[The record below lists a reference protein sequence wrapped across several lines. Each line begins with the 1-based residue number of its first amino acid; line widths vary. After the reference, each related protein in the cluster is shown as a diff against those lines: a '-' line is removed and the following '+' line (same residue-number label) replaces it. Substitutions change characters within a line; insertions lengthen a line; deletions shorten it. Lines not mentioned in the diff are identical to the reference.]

1 MSKLRNVA
9 LLFPAFVLV
18 SGVASAQPG
27 VKLSSVNSNGTVTTS
42 TVNATSGGPTS
53 LAPTAA
59 ADGSAKYWD
68 GLGIGG
74 ASTNYFSQVPYIT
87 ATPNPQIATG
97 PDDILTIVNR
107 TISRYPNPNAAGN
120 TGTLNPY
127 NYPPTEFVPLDVW
140 MGLTVLGGNNSAT
153 ALCPSGTGSNSSCVI
168 DNASIRYDQL
178 QGRYIVLF
186 TVTDLPAHRSN
197 WVLVISS
204 FAQFQK
210 CPVPAP
216 AGSVCPASSPLFT
229 PPVIAP
235 IVGGN
240 QTGGVNTA
248 NWVLYTIPIN
258 LQYNQFQ
265 MPSALGLINNNAS
278 PAPFNNPL
286 ANSAVG
292 TPNVITTGGS
302 TATFLTV
309 PFCNNGGPNLPLT
322 FTTIVA
328 NPVVTNLV
336 TISNIPTTLGAGGT
350 GRTCTNYYPTGARF
364 GVDNDNIILTAPV
377 LDMAFAKNEG
387 TYPSSA
393 GQNLGPYA
401 GTRVTTIAKLIVY
414 NGLALNYTQPGPGG
428 CTSATPISCMAVNLA
443 DNTATGTLTAITT
456 KIAYGFGAI
465 NGPGGANGDVQYG
478 GGTPS
483 IPNSCI
489 TQNPVALTAQPFNP
503 VPVPQ
508 TVPAQT
514 PSNIVLS
521 CAPVNVSTV
530 GGSPANGTQGL
541 SSGLPAVGSPGDL
554 PSIFWEPDNLRGRS
568 LASFDAQVSPF
579 GTPSAGA
586 ITPIDYLVGTEITDN
601 FGQGIVRTGVS
612 GITGQNNLQ
621 ITVTAL
627 TAATAPCPCTFTVSV
642 ADGAALLA
650 QPNGAI
656 GEVIS
661 GGSAVIVS
669 VVGTTVTVTAPVA
682 TGTIKFLS
690 SNLGVTAATPGI
702 ATVYYTQSIVFSCPA
717 TSGLILDVSNCI
729 SGLPGAQSVVA
740 DLPLFGPLTRN
751 VSTLAQVADPAPV
764 GQGFG
769 PGITVSSSGVAT
781 GTQLT
786 TSPANVPVT
795 STANER
801 LFVGDSRP
809 TQVMF
814 REGLLYVSRN
824 VRLADQQI
832 NWLGTST
839 VLYDILKTCATISAN
854 PSASNCGAYSITGA
868 NISAPA
874 LAYEYEWFNGLNV
887 PDPNGDILGFGFY
900 QPMFDVPADVVTT
913 GPVSPISTLQLFD
926 KLFVGMTTG
935 GTSNTLGTFAK
946 DYPSLWD
953 FRPGDDAYD
962 TVEPYLDPYTGTVDG
977 SFNGTCG
984 ASVTQPSGTVS
995 VIGTQITAGAVNI
1008 TVNSATGL
1016 AIGQT
1021 IQTGTPVVT
1030 VVNPGTG
1037 ATTAASKTPVGFVTT
1052 TAYTCIGAPGPGC
1065 PANAISTTVFGIK
1078 SATNV
1083 GVSES
1088 VTGARTGTVTTIN
1101 QFNLGSTTITVPN
1114 TAQVAVGEQV
1124 TGTGINQVTTVNGVT
1139 SGINTT
1145 ITGIQVD
1152 ANNNLVLTLSTP
1164 AVGSGS
1170 SVVFDSS
1177 LCFSAFFNPSPGPTS
1192 QRVGNVSN
1200 SSAFVVGGSTLPSVT
1215 YQGPLACTT
1224 FYADPTGTSGGG
1236 VTPQAGPIAS
1246 LNGAVIDNGVPVVF
1260 IANNIVTGTIINI
1273 VGNVVTLNAGAGS
1286 ANVPPGLPSIP
1297 PSTAPTTTTNIPI
1310 NFNNGNGSAANVVCP
1325 LIPFSQRGGAST
1337 DPNDGSLWLFG
1348 EFAKNRLSTIPG
1360 PGQWG
1365 TSVANYALSFPATD
1379 PYNNDNTYF
1388 QDVQPTGSPDSSFF
1402 TWIQLAKNLGLA
1414 VPSATGPCTI
1424 NNGGTPVQQPP
1435 SSGSSPSPGPSQLG
1449 CPYFGPDTVVTRAE
1463 MAYWVV
1469 KAQMDEAQVSNY
1481 LCATGGDPTGT
1492 ATNCAAGTPAFSFA
1506 DLTNILN
1513 PFLGANPALNI
1524 VGVTNAQLQRYVE
1537 VMARRGYTKGCNN
1550 TIDPTAAYCPN
1561 QPVTR
1566 AQMSVFLIRAKM
1578 NNVFPTQLSGTTVP
1592 TAAPYGDNFGVFLPP
1607 VPYFSDV
1614 TATDPVYG
1622 PYYIYIQKMRE
1633 LRITNGTGG
1642 VTFSP
1647 GNNLT
1652 RKEIATFVV
1661 RAFFL

>member
-1 MSKLRNVA
+1 MGQA
-9 LLFPAFVLV
+9 
-18 SGVASAQPG
+18 
-27 VKLSSVNSNGTVTTS
+27 
-42 TVNATSGGPTS
+42 
-53 LAPTAA
+53 APTAT
-59 ADGSAKYWD
+59 S
-68 GLGIGG
+68 
-74 ASTNYFSQVPYIT
+74 
-87 ATPNPQIATG
+87 
-97 PDDILTIVNR
+97 
-107 TISRYPNPNAAGN
+107 N
-120 TGTLNPY
+120 T
-127 NYPPTEFVPLDVW
+127 VSD
-140 MGLTVLGGNNSAT
+140 S
-153 ALCPSGTGSNSSCVI
+153 
-168 DNASIRYDQL
+168 
-178 QGRYIVLF
+178 
-186 TVTDLPAHRSN
+186 
-197 WVLVISS
+197 
-204 FAQFQK
+204 
-210 CPVPAP
+210 
-216 AGSVCPASSPLFT
+216 
-229 PPVIAP
+229 
-235 IVGGN
+235 
-240 QTGGVNTA
+240 
-248 NWVLYTIPIN
+248 
-258 LQYNQFQ
+258 
-265 MPSALGLINNNAS
+265 
-278 PAPFNNPL
+278 
-286 ANSAVG
+286 
-292 TPNVITTGGS
+292 
-302 TATFLTV
+302 
-309 PFCNNGGPNLPLT
+309 
-322 FTTIVA
+322 
-328 NPVVTNLV
+328 
-336 TISNIPTTLGAGGT
+336 
-350 GRTCTNYYPTGARF
+350 
-364 GVDNDNIILTAPV
+364 
-377 LDMAFAKNEG
+377 
-387 TYPSSA
+387 
-393 GQNLGPYA
+393 
-401 GTRVTTIAKLIVY
+401 
-414 NGLALNYTQPGPGG
+414 
-428 CTSATPISCMAVNLA
+428 
-443 DNTATGTLTAITT
+443 
-456 KIAYGFGAI
+456 
-465 NGPGGANGDVQYG
+465 
-478 GGTPS
+478 PS

-489 TQNPVALTAQPFNP
+489 TQNPVALSGPAVLTRFRCL
-503 VPVPQ
+503 PQ

-514 PSNIVLS
+514 PANIVLS

-530 GGSPANGTQGL
+530 AGSPANGTQGL

-554 PSIFWEPDNLRGRS
+554 PAIFWEPDNLRGRS

-586 ITPIDYLVGTEITDN
+586 ITPYDYLVGTEITDN

-612 GITGQNNLQ
+612 GITGQNLAQ
-621 ITVTAL
+621 ITVTAS
-627 TAATAPCPCTFTVSV
+627 AATTVAPFTFTVSA
-642 ADGAALLA
+642 ADATALLA
-650 QPNGAI
+650 EPNGSV
-656 GEVIS
+656 GMVLK

-669 VVGTTVTVTAPVA
+669 VVGTTVTTTATVA
-682 TGTIKFLS
+682 PLPANGIITFQST
-690 SNLGVTAATPGI
+690 NLGVTAATPGI

-740 DLPLFGPLTRN
+740 DLPLFGPLTKN

-868 NISAPA
+868 NITSPA

-984 ASVTQPSGTVS
+984 SSVTQPATTVS
-995 VIGTQITAGAVNI
+995 VIGSQITAGSLNI
-1008 TVNSATGL
+1008 TVSSATGL

-1030 VVNPGTG
+1030 VVSPTTGTS
-1037 ATTAASKTPVGFVTT
+1037 TSASKTPVGFVTT
-1052 TAYTCIGAPGPGC
+1052 TAYTCIGAAISGC
-1065 PANAISTTVFGIK
+1065 PANALSFTTFGIK

-1088 VTGARTGTVTTIN
+1088 VTGARTGSVTTIN
-1101 QFNLGSTTITVPN
+1101 PFNLGSTTITVPN
-1114 TAQVAVGEQV
+1114 TAQVALNEQV
-1124 TGTGINQVTTVNGVT
+1124 TGTGISQVTTVNGVT
-1139 SGINTT
+1139 SGTNTF
-1145 ITGIQVD
+1145 ITSIQVD
-1152 ANNNLVLTLSTP
+1152 ANNNLVVGLST
-1164 AVGSGS
+1164 AATGTGT
-1170 SVVFDSS
+1170 SVVFDSTP
-1177 LCFSAFFNPSPGPTS
+1177 CFGAFASGAPAFGV
-1192 QRVGNVSN
+1192 QRVTGVGN
-1200 SSAFVVGGSTLPSVT
+1200 SSAFVVGGTTLPSATFNGTV
-1215 YQGPLACTT
+1215 GCSS
-1224 FYADPTGTSGGG
+1224 FYADSTGSNSGTQS
-1236 VTPQAGPIAS
+1236 VPIPQ
-1246 LNGAVIDNGVPVVF
+1246 LNGAVIDNGIPVVF
-1260 IANNIVTGTIINI
+1260 IANSIFNGTTSIINI
-1273 VGNVVTLNAGAGS
+1273 VGNVVTLSGAPGTGGFL
-1286 ANVPPGLPSIP
+1286 PPGAPITN
-1297 PSTAPTTTTNIPI
+1297 TANIPI
-1310 NFNNGNGSAANVVCP
+1310 NFNNGSGSAATVVCP

-1337 DPNDGSLWLFG
+1337 DPNDGSLWLYG

-1424 NNGGTPVQQPP
+1424 NNGGTPILQPP
-1435 SSGSSPSPGPSQLG
+1435 SSGSSPSPSPSQLG

-1463 MAYWVV
+1463 MAYWVI

-1506 DLTNILN
+1506 DVGNILN
-1513 PFLGANPALNI
+1513 PFLGANPSLNI
-1524 VGVTNAQLQRYVE
+1524 AGVTNAQLQRYIE

-1592 TAAPYGDNFGVFLPP
+1592 TAAPYGDNFGTFLPP

-1652 RKEIATFVV
+1652 RKEIATFIV